1 MLAYMSCLPRL
12 VPAWQAQH
20 LFLTLRLHAGPCKGC
35 ITSHG
40 WSWQVRRRADAT
52 MAKGEQATEAAAQ
65 IGRYTYQRPHCWLG
79 KAPSAA
85 VQGSG
90 RLLSDTLPPAQ
101 RPVLHRCCSSLCSIR
116 LFCSHP
122 CTHAHAAPCLYE

>member
-1 MLAYMSCLPRL
+1 MLAYVTCTQRL
-12 VPAWQAQH
+12 VAAGKAQH
-20 LFLTLRLHAGPCKGC
+20 LFLTSGLHAGLGKGR

-40 WSWQVRRRADAT
+40 WSWQVRCRADAA
-52 MAKGEQATEAAAQ
+52 MAKGQQATEAAAQ
-65 IGRYTYQRPHCWLG
+65 ISCYTYQRPHVWLG
-79 KAPSAA
+79 KAQGAA

-90 RLLSDTLPPAQ
+90 RFLSDSLPLAQ
-101 RPVLHRCCSSLCSIR
+101 RPVLHRSCSSLCSTR